1 MINKS
6 TARIAIG
13 VINKSIQM
21 LNERNTTELLSTFH
35 APHIII
41 AESQTI
47 IYKSKKDLENNYW
60 DDFHRRAGEEWHH
73 TVVDWTEPIHATET
87 KAHIFMQFS
96 RYTVDDRLLSC
107 ERALWVV
114 NRQNGVWAAQARSNF
129 NTI

>member
-13 VINKSIQM
+13 VINKSIQV

-96 RYTVDDRLLSC
+96 RYTVDDRLLTC

>member
-96 RYTVDDRLLSC
+96 RYTVDDRLLTC

-114 NRQNGVWAAQARSNF
+114 NRQNGVWAAQARSNV

>member
-47 IYKSKKDLENNYW
+47 ICKSKKDLENNYW
-60 DDFHRRAGEEWHH
+60 DDFYRRAGEEWHH

-96 RYTVDDRLLSC
+96 RYTVDDRLLTC

>member
-1 MINKS
+1 
-6 TARIAIG
+6 
-13 VINKSIQM
+13 M

-87 KAHIFMQFS
+87 KAHIFIQWS
-96 RYTVDDRLLSC
+96 RYTQENELITSQQS
-107 ERALWVV
+107 LWIV
-114 NRQNGVWAAQARSNF
+114 NNRDGKWGVQARSSF
-129 NTI
+129 API

>member
-6 TARIAIG
+6 TARIANG

-96 RYTVDDRLLSC
+96 RYTVDDRLLTC

>member
-47 IYKSKKDLENNYW
+47 IYKSKKDLENNSW
-60 DDFHRRAGEEWHH
+60 DDFYRRAGEEWHH

-96 RYTVDDRLLSC
+96 RYTVDDRLLTC

>member
-87 KAHIFMQFS
+87 KAHIFIHWS
-96 RYTVDDRLLSC
+96 R
-107 ERALWVV
+107 
-114 NRQNGVWAAQARSNF
+114 
-129 NTI
+129 

>member
-47 IYKSKKDLENNYW
+47 IYKSKKVLENNYW

-96 RYTVDDRLLSC
+96 RYTVDDRLLTC

>member
-96 RYTVDDRLLSC
+96 RYTVDDRLLTC
-107 ERALWVV
+107 ERALWVI
-114 NRQNGVWAAQARSNF
+114 NQQNGVWAAQARSNF

>member
-35 APHIII
+35 AHHIII

-96 RYTVDDRLLSC
+96 RYTVDDRLLTC

>member
-87 KAHIFMQFS
+87 KAHIFIQWS
-96 RYTVDDRLLSC
+96 RYTQEKELITSQQS
-107 ERALWVV
+107 LWIV
-114 NRQNGVWAAQARSNF
+114 NNRDGKWGVQARSSF
-129 NTI
+129 API

>member
-60 DDFHRRAGEEWHH
+60 DDFHRRAGEEWQH

-96 RYTVDDRLLSC
+96 RYTVDDRLLTC

>member
-73 TVVDWTEPIHATET
+73 TVVDWTEPIHATQT

-96 RYTVDDRLLSC
+96 RYTVDDRLLTC